1 MQSEKGLSPESRS
14 SFVDHVIYWLSVRTL
29 DINLLLMY
37 TSFYISD
44 EKDDSQAGKV
54 NIIGKWIILYSTY
67 PLKMFKQN
75 N

>member
-1 MQSEKGLSPESRS
+1 M
-14 SFVDHVIYWLSVRTL
+14 TL

-44 EKDDSQAGKV
+44 EKDDIQAGKV

-75 N
+75 S